1 MYAYSLKSVPY
12 RRGSKPTHQMSCSTH
27 NTKSSSAISSK
38 LTGHETIT
46 HTHRASTILWIN
58 QIEASP
64 PHTRNKCTRARST
77 SRSRYEKNMQTKQN
91 IFNSRRYQFTS
102 LLKHVICCFFSFSSS
117 YPAHAS
123 LISPG
128 PVQPTHL
135 ISQWTL
141 LNNENAKRSL
151 MSVCHTH
158 GNNKWNSWA
167 GQPNWRI
174 PLNPVCQNRENYNL
188 LSWTVA

>member
-1 MYAYSLKSVPY
+1 MLHRTIY
-12 RRGSKPTHQMSCSTH
+12 

-46 HTHRASTILWIN
+46 HTHRASTVSWIN

-64 PHTRNKCTRARST
+64 PHTRSKMHRETHARARLRIPDT
-77 SRSRYEKNMQTKQN
+77 KKICKQN
-91 IFNSRRYQFTS
+91 EIFSIQGNIN
-102 LLKHVICCFFSFSSS
+102 LLLCWNMLFVVFFFFSSS

-135 ISQWTL
+135 ISQWNS

-158 GNNKWNSWA
+158 GNN
-167 GQPNWRI
+167 
-174 PLNPVCQNRENYNL
+174 E
-188 LSWTVA
+188 